1 MTDMA
6 ERKKRIGIYGGT
18 FSPPHIGHVAAA
30 KAFLEALP
38 LDSLLIIPT
47 LIPPHKKVAYRD
59 DPQAR
64 LEMCRLAFGDLKNT
78 EVSELEILRGGKS
91 YTSDTLRVLSGD
103 DRELF
108 LLCGTDMILT
118 LDEWHEPNTIF
129 SLSTPVCIRRENDK
143 VTGKDLSEAIERYKN
158 EYGVTVPMIDA
169 PAIEVSSSEIR
180 ERISTGLT
188 TDGLV
193 PEKVG
198 NYIKEHRLYHDI
210 Q

>member
-1 MTDMA
+1 MA

-30 KAFLEALP
+30 KAFLEALS
-38 LDSLLIIPT
+38 LDSLLIIPA

-59 DPQAR
+59 DPHAR
-64 LEMCRLAFGDLKNT
+64 LEMCRLAFGDLSNT

-91 YTSDTLRVLSGD
+91 YTSDTLRALSGD

-118 LDEWHEPNTIF
+118 LDEWHEPHTIF

-193 PEKVG
+193 PEKVW